1 MFILSKIS
9 FALVNDRARYT
20 HFIEQDGRVVTMYD
34 LNRVP
39 EARVGIVCP
48 ADFPTDEQRY
58 SIIRLAQFAT
68 GINPAAVIEFG
79 EGTSPFPP
87 MVPAEHPLVD
97 LIAE

>member
-1 MFILSKIS
+1 MLSRITFS
-9 FALVNDRARYT
+9 LVNDRGRYT
-20 HFIEQDGRVVTMYD
+20 HFVESCGRVVTMYD

-87 MVPAEHPLVD
+87 IMPADHPLAD
-97 LIAE
+97 LAAQH